1 MARKSLSCLAMAPL
15 MAVTITACSVSET
28 PTSGGQQIGG
38 MPMTGQSGRMGET
51 SAGPSVP
58 PVKGYGEGQEILFLH
73 TEASD
78 PNVAKL
84 LTDMMGSPVLV
95 VPSLSHAAPTMLA
108 NVFVFTNGIKGDGPM
123 GFQSDVFD
131 RVPEDP
137 GYTPLRALH
146 LVTWMDERAARELK
160 SATEVQAAAS
170 KGEVTIS
177 RSGAVINMPFVTWPG
192 GHR

>member
-1 MARKSLSCLAMAPL
+1 MARRRLGILGLAAL
-15 MAVTITACSVSET
+15 IGGAITACT
-28 PTSGGQQIGG
+28 
-38 MPMTGQSGRMGET
+38 TGQTPRATEQPTGGIPMSMQSRGMGET
-51 SAGPSVP
+51 SKGPRVP
-58 PVKGYGEGQEILFLH
+58 PVKGYANGQEILFIH

-78 PNVAKL
+78 PNVGKL

-131 RVPEDP
+131 QVPGDP

-160 SATEVQAAAS
+160 SAAEVRAAAS

-177 RSGAVINMPFVTWPG
+177 RSGAVINMPFITWPR

>member
-1 MARKSLSCLAMAPL
+1 MAPL
-15 MAVTITACSVSET
+15 MAVTITACAVGET

-78 PNVAKL
+78 PKVAKL
-84 LTDMMGSPVLV
+84 LTDMMGSPVLM
-95 VPSLSHAAPTMLA
+95 VPSLVQASARMLA
-108 NVFVFTNGIKGDGPM
+108 NVFVFTNGIKGGGPM
-123 GFQSDVFD
+123 GFQPDVFD
-131 RVPEDP
+131 RPPGDP
-137 GYTPLRALH
+137 GYTPLRALN
-146 LVTWMDERAARELK
+146 LVTWTEERAARELK
-160 SATEVQAAAS
+160 SATKVKAAES

-177 RSGAVINMPFVTWPG
+177 RPGVVINMPFLTWPG
-192 GHR
+192 GRR